1 VTLSVPVD
9 LVRLTCPG
17 CGVVFGVPRELYDA
31 RAAGGGA
38 VTCPNGGTFRVGLP
52 PRLEQQLTRLTERA
66 ARARE
71 DFQTVVEANFRLTEE
86 NEKLEA
92 EVAAHRRA
100 HIDQVV
106 GPNTVEGL

>member
-1 VTLSVPVD
+1 VTLSLPVD

-52 PRLEQQLTRLTERA
+52 PKLEQQLTRLTETA
-66 ARARE
+66 MRARE
-71 DFQTVVEANFRLTEE
+71 DFEAVLQANFRLTEE

-92 EVAAHRRA
+92 EVAVHRRA
-100 HIDQVV
+100 HIDRVV
-106 GPNTVEGL
+106 GPATAEGP